1 MRCSSCINTWVRC
14 EMASP
19 PITPQLQ
26 HIIDELKTSAAFA
39 DLPEGDLAW
48 LAERMEEKT
57 LNAGELYAQAGD
69 PLEYLNVLLEGEMH
83 VERPNEPGTPMF
95 IARAPLVT
103 GLLPFSRSTKYLG
116 NARIVRFSRA
126 LLLHKKYFPEMLQ
139 RMPLLGERLVGLM
152 SDRIRETTR
161 QETQRDKLMALGK
174 LSAGLAHELNNPAA
188 AAQRAAKSLREAMEN
203 VRDASLRLLQHPLS
217 HEQRQAI
224 FQFERGVTDQ
234 VTFENPVH
242 LDPMELSDREVE
254 ITECLAEH
262 KIAEP
267 WKIAGPLAEA
277 NADPQKMDQLRA
289 TIGDDV
295 IGDALRRVA
304 SVVTIFGLIHEIDNS
319 TKRISDLV
327 GAIKRYSY
335 MDQAAMQEV
344 NLQDD
349 LENTLKI
356 FGHWLKKGITVTREY
371 DEKAPRVCAYGSEL
385 NQVWTNLIDNAIDA
399 MNGSGELRIR
409 TWRELDCVAV
419 EIGDNGSGIPAA
431 IQSKIFDPFFTTKDV
446 GEGTGLGLDTVTR
459 IVQKHHGNIE
469 MKTKPGNTRFIVR
482 LPINQTKIPSQQNHT
497 EGAKKE
503 HV

>member
-1 MRCSSCINTWVRC
+1 MG
-14 EMASP
+14 SP

-26 HIIDELKTSAAFA
+26 HIIDELKTNTAFA
-39 DLPEGDLAW
+39 DLHEDDLAW

-57 LNAGELYAQAGD
+57 SNAGDVLARDGD
-69 PLEYLNVLLEGEMH
+69 PLEHLSVLLEGEIH
-83 VERPNEPGTPMF
+83 FERTHEPGTPMF
-95 IARAPLVT
+95 ITRAPQIT
-103 GLLPFSRSTKYLG
+103 GLLPFSRLTNYG
-116 NARIVRFSRA
+116 GTARVARFTRA
-126 LLLHKKYFPEMLQ
+126 LLLHKQHFPEMLH
-139 RMPLLGERLVGLM
+139 RMPLLGQRLVALM

-224 FQFERGVTDQ
+224 FKFERSVTDQ
-234 VTFENPVH
+234 VTFENPAH
-242 LDPMELSDREVE
+242 ADPMELSDREAE
-254 ITECLAEH
+254 ITECLEAH
-262 KIAEP
+262 KIPEP

-277 NADPQKMDQLRA
+277 NADPQKMDELRA
-289 TIGDDV
+289 TIGDDI

-304 SVVTIFGLIHEIDNS
+304 AVVTIFGLIHEIDNS
-319 TKRISDLV
+319 TRRISDLV

-344 NLQDD
+344 NLRDD

-356 FGHWLKKGITVTREY
+356 FGHWLKKGITVIREY
-371 DEKAPRVCAYGSEL
+371 DDTAPPVCAYGSEL

-399 MNGSGELRIR
+399 MKGSGELRIR

-419 EIGDNGSGIPAA
+419 EIGDNGPGIPAG

-459 IVQKHHGNIE
+459 IVQKHHGNVE
-469 MKTKPGNTRFIVR
+469 LKTKPGDTRFIVR
-482 LPINQTKIPSQQNHT
+482 LPIKQPRISVQEKSSRLTDKPA
-497 EGAKKE
+497 GKE
-503 HV
+503 VA